1 MRDGRR
7 WGSKIT
13 TLITAAAL
21 QAAPLA
27 PEDFRRL
34 ADWLEAEGLP
44 SGDLREPEVRLFA
57 FRDGDAAI
65 GYAGLEIYG
74 TDALLRSVVV
84 DPARRRAGL
93 GRAIVEAT
101 LAEAH
106 RLGAT
111 RAFLLTTAAKAY
123 FERLGFAAIERASA
137 PAAILAT
144 RQAVGLCPSSAPLMV
159 RALA

>member
-1 MRDGRR
+1 MT
-7 WGSKIT
+7 SIA
-13 TLITAAAL
+13 AAAL

-34 ADWLEAEGLP
+34 ADWLEGEGLP
-44 SGDLREPEVRLFA
+44 SADLRQPDVRLFA
-57 FRDGDAAI
+57 FRAGAATI

-84 DPARRRAGL
+84 DPAQRRAGA
-93 GRAIVEAT
+93 GRSIVEAT
-101 LAEAH
+101 LAEA
-106 RLGAT
+106 RALGAT
-111 RAFLLTTAAKAY
+111 RVYLLTNTAKAY

>member
-1 MRDGRR
+1 MT
-7 WGSKIT
+7 SI
-13 TLITAAAL
+13 AAAAV
-21 QAAPLA
+21 QARPLA
-27 PEDFRRL
+27 PADLRRL
-34 ADWLEAEGLP
+34 AELLDAERLP
-44 SGDLREPEVRLFA
+44 SADLREPGVRLFA
-57 FRDGDAAI
+57 FRDDDATV

-101 LAEAH
+101 LAQAH

-123 FERLGFAAIERASA
+123 FERLGFVSIDRASV
-137 PAAILAT
+137 PETILST
-144 RQAVGLCPSSAPLMV
+144 RQAAGLCPASAPLMV
-159 RALA
+159 RTLA